1 MKKKKIRVLEIKPM
15 ERPNVCYIEP
25 TIKAFKRAVGADLI
39 EYGEVE
45 AKQIGENTYILFNK
59 DRFLADLAPNRQ
71 IGDDIIAGNIYV
83 VGMNEK
89 GLVTS
94 LTDKQILK
102 YALQFYD
109 IEEFDDIDV
118 AEANIN
124 TLMSRFWK
132 DEEW

>member
-1 MKKKKIRVLEIKPM
+1 MKIGKIKVLEIKPM
-15 ERPNVCYIEP
+15 EHPKVCYIEP
-25 TIKAFKRAVGADLI
+25 TIQSFKHAVGADLI
-39 EYGEVE
+39 EYGKVE
-45 AKQIGENTYILFNK
+45 AKQIGKKVYILFNK

-83 VGMNEK
+83 VGMDEK
-89 GLVTS
+89 GLATS
-94 LTDKQILK
+94 LTNKQILK

-109 IEEFDDIDV
+109 VEEFDDIDV

-124 TLMSRFWK
+124 ILMSKFWK